1 MQFKSKCL
9 IAGLAIHVGWV
20 ETTVETQHLSVVCW
34 VLLSSNP
41 TYDYHQVIDFAF
53 LTHPTIY
60 YFIDKQTKNNKFV
73 DSSDRLFNI
82 NIFTPYHPFPA
93 QLPLSDSL
101 QLNWQHSN
109 QFCLNLRR

>member
-60 YFIDKQTKNNKFV
+60 YFIENRLKTISLLILAIAFLILIFLLPITHFRHNCPFQIR
-73 DSSDRLFNI
+73 SS
-82 NIFTPYHPFPA
+82 
-93 QLPLSDSL
+93 
-101 QLNWQHSN
+101 
-109 QFCLNLRR
+109 